1 LNFFLPSLIL
11 LCLLFKLKFLFVSEE
26 RKKKKQRKK
35 KVETA
40 MKFVLAV
47 VLAALVAA
55 SVLAAPPKWHQ
66 LTGYTFERY
75 MADFKKSYASP
86 SEKHRRERLFY
97 TKLAAVQAHNADKTQ
112 TYKKG
117 VNHMSDWTAE
127 EFQRL
132 NGGRIGQMQGFE
144 NKALQ
149 VPYTPSGTVPPKS
162 VDLRNR
168 LPPILT
174 AVKDQG
180 QCGSCWAHGSTET
193 MESYWAI
200 ATGNL
205 FVLSQQQ
212 VTACAPN
219 PKDCGGFGGCQGST
233 AELAFEYVVGAGLTQ
248 EWEYPYTAY
257 YGTTGNCSATA
268 PAVIQL
274 SGYTKLPTNDQ
285 GAVMDALA
293 TKGPL
298 AVNVDASSW
307 SDYESGVFS
316 GCNYAN
322 NISIDHVVQLVGYG
336 TDADL
341 NVDYW
346 IVRNS
351 WSPAYGEH
359 GYIRVLKTDTA
370 QCGWDVNPQDGTG
383 CSGGPPQLWTC
394 GMCGIVFDTSY
405 PIVVSN

>member
-1 LNFFLPSLIL
+1 MKAFL
-11 LCLLFKLKFLFVSEE
+11 V
-26 RKKKKQRKK
+26 
-35 KVETA
+35 
-40 MKFVLAV
+40 VLAV
-47 VLAALVAA
+47 LSIAAV
-55 SVLAAPPKWHQ
+55 AAPPKWHQ

-75 MADFKKSYASP
+75 AADFQKKYTSAG
-86 SEKHRRERLFY
+86 ERNRRERIFY
-97 TKLAAVQAHNADKTQ
+97 TKLAAVMAHNADATQ

-117 VNHMSDWTAE
+117 INHMSDWTQE

-132 NGGRIGQMQGFE
+132 NGGRIHQMQRFE

-149 VPYTPSGTVPPKS
+149 VPYKASGKALPPS

-168 LPPILT
+168 LPSILT

-193 MESYWAI
+193 MESYWAM
-200 ATGNL
+200 ATNNL

-219 PKDCGGFGGCQGST
+219 PQDCGGFGGCQGST
-233 AELAFEYVVGAGLTQ
+233 AELAYEYVIGAGLTQ

-257 YGTTGNCSATA
+257 YGTTGNCSKNM
-268 PAVIQL
+268 PAAIQL

-285 GAVMDALA
+285 GSVMDALA
-293 TKGPL
+293 HTGPL
-298 AVNVDASSW
+298 AINVDASSW

-316 GCNYAN
+316 GCNYAQ

-336 TDADL
+336 TDSDL
-341 NVDYW
+341 KVDYW

-351 WSPAYGEH
+351 WSPSYGEH
-359 GYIRVLKTDTA
+359 GYIRVLRTA
-370 QCGWDVNPQDGTG
+370 TPECGWDVNPQDGTG
-383 CSGGPPQLWTC
+383 CNGGPPQLWTC
-394 GMCGIVFDTSY
+394 GMCGILFDTSY